1 MNCDYICPKCHG
13 HLKVKNSII
22 FLTKNSKGDSAL
34 VLLNPEVGNYN
45 FHIHSSVEITE
56 GEHTNF
62 VCPICYENLNTDDLD
77 NNLAKVI
84 RIDSEGKKSDII
96 FSQIKGEECTF
107 IVSDNTFEAYGD
119 HTKNYM
125 NHFGLK

>member
-1 MNCDYICPKCHG
+1 MNSDYICPKCQG

-22 FLTKNSKGDSAL
+22 FLTKNTKGDSAL

-45 FHIHSSVEITE
+45 FHIHASVEITE
-56 GEHTNF
+56 GEHSNF
-62 VCPICYENLNTDDLD
+62 VCPICYENLNTEDLD

-84 RIDSEGKKSDII
+84 RIDENGKRSDII
-96 FSQIKGEECTF
+96 FSQVKGEECTF
-107 IVSDNTFEAYGD
+107 IVSDNKFEAYGD
-119 HTKNYM
+119 HTQNYM